1 MLRRWL
7 PLSAAAVG
15 LVLLITGSVLA
26 LLDATHQRPQ
36 AAGLPPRLAGL
47 ELASWSDGPQ
57 AVAELGRMHAADI
70 ALESAAIGRYGDAGQ
85 VVLWI
90 SKMPDSAAAANMTEA
105 MRSRINAV
113 DSPYTQVALRP
124 RHAGPITELEG
135 TGQRH
140 YFYASD
146 SIVIWLGAEPALAE
160 QALVNLQEMYP

>member
-26 LLDATHQRPQ
+26 LLDATPRPQ

-47 ELASWSDGPQ
+47 VLASWSDGPE
-57 AVAELGRMHAADI
+57 AVAELGRMHVSDL
-70 ALESAAIGRYGDAGQ
+70 ALQSAAIGRYGDAGQ
-85 VVLWI
+85 IVLWI
-90 SKMPDSAAAANMTEA
+90 SKMTDSAAAANMTEA
-105 MRSRINAV
+105 MRTRINAV
-113 DSPYTQVALRP
+113 DSPFTQVALRP
-124 RHAGPITELEG
+124 RQAGPITELEG

-140 YFYASD
+140 YFYASA

-160 QALVNLQEMYP
+160 QALINLQEMYP

>member
-15 LVLLITGSVLA
+15 LALLTSGIVLA
-26 LLDATHQRPQ
+26 LLDATPRPQ

-47 ELASWSDGPQ
+47 VLASWSDGPE
-57 AVAELGRMHAADI
+57 AIAELGRMHAADI
-70 ALESAAIGRYGDAGQ
+70 ALESAAIGRYGDAAQ

-90 SKMPDSAAAANMTEA
+90 AGMPNATAASRMTEA
-105 MRSRINAV
+105 MRLRIEAV
-113 DSPYTQVALRP
+113 DSPFTQVALRP
-124 RHAGPITELEG
+124 RQAGPITELEG

-140 YFYASD
+140 YSYASG

-160 QALVNLQEMYP
+160 EALINLQEMYP